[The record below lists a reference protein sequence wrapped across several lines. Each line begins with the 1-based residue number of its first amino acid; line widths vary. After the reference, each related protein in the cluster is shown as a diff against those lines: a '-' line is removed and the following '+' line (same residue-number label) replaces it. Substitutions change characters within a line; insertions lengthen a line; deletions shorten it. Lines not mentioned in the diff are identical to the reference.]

1 MINRERAQCVCSGDV
16 GGTEGLVEPEL
27 MIETIEKVGVG

>member
-1 MINRERAQCVCSGDV
+1 MCSGDV
-16 GGTEGLVEPEL
+16 GGGGTEGLVEPEL